1 MSFLD
6 ATGRSL
12 IGVGVYTL
20 PLVATLVRL
29 PAATVDSIVGPTPD
43 EDTPPR
49 AYPIAIAELDLGE
62 GEKFMTFQ
70 GLMDLWVAAQLRRH
84 NISWPVIRLAAYHAS
99 RILKTPHPFTTG
111 TFRTESK
118 KVFLSLQ
125 QGRHKPRTAVDLLSR
140 QQVFEDVIEQSL
152 TDDIVIRDKHG
163 RIARL
168 YPLGLKVNV
177 VLDPE
182 RRFGEPIDPDSG
194 VPVKA
199 LAGAYHAERGNVT
212 AAARWFDVSKKAV
225 HDAVAFEEWLSK
237 S

>member
-20 PLVATLVRL
+20 PQVATLVRL
-29 PAATVDSIVGPTPD
+29 PNATVDSIVGPTPD
-43 EDTPPR
+43 DDTRPR

-62 GEKFMTFQ
+62 GEKIITFQ
-70 GLMDLWVAAQLRRH
+70 GLMDLWVAARLRRH
-84 NISWPVIRLAAYHAS
+84 DISWPVIRLAAYHAS

-118 KVFLSLQ
+118 KVFLSLR
-125 QGRHKPRTAVDLLSR
+125 QGRHNPKTAVDLLSR

-152 TDDIVIRDKHG
+152 TDDIVVRDKHG
-163 RIARL
+163 RIAQL
-168 YPLGLKVNV
+168 YPLGFKVKV

-194 VPVKA
+194 VPVRA
-199 LAGAYHAERGNVT
+199 LAGAYHAEGGNVT
-212 AAARWFDVSKKAV
+212 AAARWFHVSRQAV
-225 HDAVAFEEWLSK
+225 LDAVAFEKWLNK

>member
-6 ATGRSL
+6 ATGRTL
-12 IGVGVYTL
+12 LGVGVYTL
-20 PLVATLVRL
+20 PQVATLVRL
-29 PAATVDSIVGPTPD
+29 PKATVNSIVGPTPA

-49 AYPIAIAELDLGE
+49 AFPIAIAELDLGE
-62 GEKFMTFQ
+62 GDKIVTFQ
-70 GLMDLWVAAQLRRH
+70 GLMDLWVAARLRRH
-84 NISWPVIRLAAYHAS
+84 NLPWPVIRLAAYHAS

-118 KVFLSLQ
+118 KIFLSLQ
-125 QGRHKPRTAVDLLSR
+125 QERHKPKTAVDLLNQ

-152 TDDIVIRDKHG
+152 TDDIVVRDKKG

-168 YPLGLKVNV
+168 YPLGLKTKV

-199 LAGAYHAERGNVT
+199 LAGAYHAEKGNLA
-212 AAARWFDVSKKAV
+212 AAARWFDVSKKSIL
-225 HDAVAFEEWLSK
+225 DAVAFEEWLYQS
-237 S
+237 

>member
-20 PLVATLVRL
+20 PQVATLVRL
-29 PAATVDSIVGPTPD
+29 PKATVDSIVGPTPD
-43 EDTPPR
+43 DDTPPR

-62 GEKFMTFQ
+62 GEKIITFQ
-70 GLMDLWVAAQLRRH
+70 GLMDLWVAARLRRH
-84 NISWPVIRLAAYHAS
+84 NIPWPVIRLAAYHGS
-99 RILKTPHPFTTG
+99 RILKTLHPFTTG
-111 TFRTESK
+111 TFRMESK

-125 QGRHKPRTAVDLLSR
+125 RIREKPKTAIDLLNQ

-152 TDDIVIRDKHG
+152 TDDFAVRDKHG
-163 RIARL
+163 RIAQL
-168 YPLGLKVNV
+168 FPMGSKVKV

-199 LAGAYHAERGNVT
+199 LAGAYHAEKGNAAV
-212 AAARWFDVSKKAV
+212 AARWFDVSKKAIL
-225 HDAVAFEEWLSK
+225 DAVAFEEWLNK